1 MRHEAFPVWVFV
13 IPLLFVALGYMIA
26 FTRKGSV
33 RTARLGS
40 RRLEVFSNSDPA
52 AMFAK
57 LSAMRGKFTADDS
70 DASAKIVVLSSPVSF
85 FSWGFLYPVFIHA
98 EGSGSRVEV
107 GIQSKF
113 FQIGPVVSKW
123 HRDCV
128 AAIEQA
134 VSLPEARV
142 V

>member
-1 MRHEAFPVWVFV
+1 MHHEAFPVWVFL
-13 IPLLFVALGYMIA
+13 IPLIMVGVGYMIA

-33 RTARLGS
+33 RTARLGG
-40 RRLEVFSNSDPA
+40 RRLDVHTPADPKAVFA
-52 AMFAK
+52 R

-70 DASAKIVVLSSPVSF
+70 DATANIIVLASPVTF
-85 FSWGFLYPVFIHA
+85 FSWGFLYPVFIHPDGA
-98 EGSGSRVEV
+98 GSRIEI

-113 FQIGPVVSKW
+113 IQIGPVVGKW

-134 VSLPEARV
+134 LALPEARV
-142 V
+142 A

>member
-13 IPLLFVALGYMIA
+13 IPLLFVALGYAIA

-33 RTARLGS
+33 RTARLGA
-40 RRLEVFSNSDPA
+40 RRLEIFSNSDPA
-52 AMFAK
+52 ALFAK
-57 LSAMRGKFTADDS
+57 LSTMRGKFTADDS
-70 DASAKIVVLSSPVSF
+70 DASAKIIVLASPVSF
-85 FSWGFLYPVFIHA
+85 FSWGFLYPVFIHPH
-98 EGSGSRVEV
+98 GSGSRVEV

-113 FQIGPVVSKW
+113 FQIGPVVGKW